1 MSKRL
6 IDLLLFAALCALVA
20 AIAYLEGN
28 RLPDI
33 VPEPTPPLASDE
45 LIRLNQR

>member
-1 MSKRL
+1 MKQRL
-6 IDLLLFAALCALVA
+6 IDFLFFVALLIMVA

-33 VPEPTPPLASDE
+33 MPEASLPVDSGE
-45 LIRLNQR
+45 LIRLNQ

>member
-1 MSKRL
+1 MSSRL
-6 IDLLLFAALCALVA
+6 VDLLLFAALCALVA

-33 VPEPTPPLASDE
+33 VPDAALPVDSGELA
-45 LIRLNQR
+45 RLNW